1 MHLQRIDSL
10 EARLREEQE
19 ERSKANSALAA
30 YMSRCH
36 KLEKKIQEA
45 NIPLDNAS
53 FKAGSKEEVLAMVG
67 NLRDLLRHLGTENKE
82 LRKECRRLLNGHG
95 LLSVNST
102 DRSLSNETLGDA
114 STENCL
120 KTDDRL
126 DEKQQGLLRDL
137 EAFISNTGGNQ
148 SLLEAMKDL
157 KKDMI
162 HVTDADFASSTSE
175 CPDRSNI
182 RAAPRDSIAPG
193 NLSAVNV
200 SLMELMNLSLNTSK
214 DIANFRE
221 RLGSFRGM
229 MERIFET
236 LRNSGLLLE
245 EVLEKFGSETDEDK
259 MLVEKI
265 RGMKFAWNTCLNQT
279 NQIMDAIHETEQ
291 SMNDAEMKLIALEKS
306 INEVSFC
313 MDFSVVHTS
322 TRCFTQLDAQAHY
335 QGGDVAR
342 CEHNEEDFLARINS
356 HEEKVTNLRLLLE
369 KAENDRDCALSS
381 LETLGTKMKDA
392 EAKIAQL
399 SKEREKLIAAARTES
414 SEKESLRASLKEQ
427 QLLSQHLKESQ
438 SDLHKNAEAL
448 LQEVAEKNAVLI
460 DMERRLVASKKLQ
473 EKLEAVIR
481 EREEDI
487 SKLHEASENERKMK
501 SVENNDL
508 KADLAAEKQVSQLLR
523 RDIEKI
529 SSELNRKESTIRQ
542 LRDQLQV
549 AAENNARMVEV
560 LSELQQTST
569 DKENESRKDS
579 RDSVTVVEVQA
590 LPSVKVKT
598 REAQTDLTRTVL
610 AQMELDSVSY
620 SSELKAL
627 RNAYVELATA
637 ISELVVK
644 DIDSLPCIGD
654 IPSIEK
660 SCKEL
665 SKLIR
670 HEKRR
675 REQQATQIAEI
686 KEKISDP
693 SRKGVLGATALK
705 DVSRDASSD
714 QPKTS
719 KVEKKY
725 ENPMRQ
731 TLYVLTTMARDLV
744 IELRYL
750 ASNNASGHKMNFT
763 KVIDDARKLR
773 NELNDRLIIVRSD
786 KENMNNCDLSE
797 LLYML
802 ELRDRDNR
810 TLFESLNRCKAEYEA
825 LEKKNANNPDLAK
838 KIGAQLRNIHAA
850 MDASNRA
857 CALLQEHSKKTTNR
871 PRHDGSS

>member
-193 NLSAVNV
+193 NLSA
-200 SLMELMNLSLNTSK
+200 
-214 DIANFRE
+214 
-221 RLGSFRGM
+221 
-229 MERIFET
+229 
-236 LRNSGLLLE
+236 
-245 EVLEKFGSETDEDK
+245 FGSETDEDK
-259 MLVEKI
+259 ILAEKI

-279 NQIMDAIHETEQ
+279 NQIMDAIH
-291 SMNDAEMKLIALEKS
+291 
-306 INEVSFC
+306 
-313 MDFSVVHTS
+313 
-322 TRCFTQLDAQAHY
+322 
-335 QGGDVAR
+335 DVAR
-342 CEHNEEDFLARINS
+342 CEHNVEDFLARINS

-414 SEKESLRASLKEQ
+414 SEKESLRASLK
-427 QLLSQHLKESQ
+427 
-438 SDLHKNAEAL
+438 
-448 LQEVAEKNAVLI
+448 
-460 DMERRLVASKKLQ
+460 Q

-501 SVENNDL
+501 SVEKNDL

-610 AQMELDSVSY
+610 AQMELDAVSY

-644 DIDSLPCIGD
+644 DIDSLPCI
-654 IPSIEK
+654 
-660 SCKEL
+660 
-665 SKLIR
+665 
-670 HEKRR
+670 
-675 REQQATQIAEI
+675 
-686 KEKISDP
+686 
-693 SRKGVLGATALK
+693 GVLGATALK